1 MSAIRSGDIPDMD
14 AICELASEMHD
25 QSIYSD
31 IKPDETKFRLFVA
44 GIMGSK
50 GGIVLLI
57 VDEDDKPQGFFL
69 GVLEELFFSR
79 QRMATDIAVYV
90 RESYRHL
97 APRLVKTF
105 VTWAESKARVAR
117 ITLGLSSG
125 IGDPERTGKMY
136 GNLGFMKIGSIHVK
150 KVARTS

>member
-1 MSAIRSGDIPDMD
+1 MSAIRTADIPDMD
-14 AICELASEMHD
+14 AIYELASEMHK
-25 QSIYSD
+25 QSIYND

-57 VDEDDKPQGFFL
+57 VDENDKPQGFFL
-69 GVLEELFFSR
+69 GVIEEFFFSR
-79 QRMATDIAVYV
+79 KRMATDITAYV
-90 RESYRHL
+90 REGYLHY

-105 VTWAESKARVAR
+105 VTWAESKPRVVR

-125 IGDPERTGKMY
+125 IGDPERTSKMY
-136 GNLGFMKIGSIHVK
+136 GTLGFEQIGSINVK
-150 KVARTS
+150 KVVRTG